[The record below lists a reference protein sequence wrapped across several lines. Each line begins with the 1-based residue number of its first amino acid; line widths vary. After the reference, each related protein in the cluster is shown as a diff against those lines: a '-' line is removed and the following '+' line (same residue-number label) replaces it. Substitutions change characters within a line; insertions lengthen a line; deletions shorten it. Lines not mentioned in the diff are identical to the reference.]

1 MLLSYL
7 ARISLTAA
15 RSSLAP
21 RAGMLDGLRLPL
33 RVWPTDL
40 DTYGHVNNGVYLT
53 LMDHGRLQH
62 WVRTGLFGQSLKRRW
77 IPVLGASTVRYHREL
92 RLFQRFELVTAL
104 THWDDKWFFFE
115 QRFERAGHVHAVGQV
130 MGVVKHGRTTIPPA
144 EMLATVGFTGAP
156 PPESESLRA
165 WCESLSV

>member
-7 ARISLTAA
+7 TRISLTAA

-21 RAGMLDGLRLPL
+21 RTGVLEELRLSM

-92 RLFQRFELVTAL
+92 KLLQRFELVTAL
-104 THWDDKWFFFE
+104 RHWDDKWFFFE
-115 QRFERAGHVHAVGQV
+115 QRFERGGHVHAVGYV
-130 MGVVKHGRTTIPPA
+130 MGVVKHGRTTISPGQ
-144 EMLATVGFTGAP
+144 MLATVGHDAP
-156 PPESESLRA
+156 PPPPPPALEA
-165 WCESLSV
+165 WQESLSG